1 MWSAQVCVLEAGR
14 VHKVLLLRDSKPL
27 PYADVVRL
35 WQYEEG
41 FRAFFISVLAEAPF
55 SAYFWETPPVTEVTL
70 DKTFEFVLVD
80 SPHFGDARADARAF
94 ATHFDSAR
102 DEEEVVT
109 FPNLGRDALL
119 VVPCPCGPLSAYPHI
134 ASFTREA
141 PESQNHALW
150 RCVGRALEQRIH
162 DKPVWLSTAGL
173 GVFWVHVRIDSRPKY
188 YSFDPYRDADER

>member
-1 MWSAQVCVLEAGR
+1 MWSAQVCVLEVGR
-14 VHKVLLLRDSKPL
+14 VQKVLLLRDSKPL

-55 SAYFWETPPVTEVTL
+55 SAYFWETPPVTEFTL

-80 SPHFGDARADARAF
+80 SPHFGNARADARAF
-94 ATHFDSAR
+94 ATHFDSTR

-141 PESQNHALW
+141 PEFQNHALW
-150 RCVGRALEQRIH
+150 QCVGRALERRIH
-162 DKPVWLSTAGL
+162 DRPVWLSTAGL

-188 YSFDPYRDADER
+188 YSFDPYRDPDKR

>member
-1 MWSAQVCVLEAGR
+1 MWSSQVCVLEVGR

-80 SPHFGDARADARAF
+80 SPHFGNARADARAF

-119 VVPCPCGPLSAYPHI
+119 VVPCPCGPISAYPHI

-141 PESQNHALW
+141 PEFQNHALW
-150 RCVGRALEQRIH
+150 QCVGRALERRIH
-162 DKPVWLSTAGL
+162 DRPVWLSTAGL

-188 YSFDPYRDADER
+188 YSFDPYRDSDKR